1 VARIWLPF
9 FDTATPKPF
18 EPNRFDC
25 KWNTTYNKGNSMST
39 YSISTLR
46 QRMEVYEYA
55 VEANSEEEA
64 LAKLK
69 ELIKVK
75 PLSAEINYT
84 YLVED
89 KEEIDIDNITEV

>member
-1 VARIWLPF
+1 
-9 FDTATPKPF
+9 
-18 EPNRFDC
+18 
-25 KWNTTYNKGNSMST
+25 MST